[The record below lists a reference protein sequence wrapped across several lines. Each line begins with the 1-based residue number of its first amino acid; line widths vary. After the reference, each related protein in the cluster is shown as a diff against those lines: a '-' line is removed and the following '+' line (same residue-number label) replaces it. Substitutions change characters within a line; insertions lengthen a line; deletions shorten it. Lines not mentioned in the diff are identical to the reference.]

1 MKHISFITAFLLSI
15 SVNLLANEQFY
26 YWYKNKRMPLQQGN
40 RWYILYD
47 ANEFNLDSITNNIEG
62 GTISLADGV
71 SSKWAIV
78 DQKSMPNA
86 DAILYQSPSFISNDS
101 MSDFFVT
108 HRFYVKLKDASD
120 SLLLKNMLNSYHAII
135 DEIDNPLWYIIRCP
149 LSSEYSALEL
159 ANIFYESNLFAASE
173 PEFYH
178 AIQIDCVNDPLFSSQ
193 WNLENTEQNWLDLNY
208 CDVRSLTTGNSSII
222 IGVYDIGVD
231 LNHTDINLYSY
242 SYDVNTASSPS
253 QIYTAENNNNYHGTA
268 CAGIIGAKAN
278 NNLGVAG
285 IAPNCQIMSLSF
297 YNTTAQKIRN
307 GFIAAVNNG
316 CSVISNS
323 WHLATP
329 SAYVDE
335 GISYALSQGRNG
347 KGCVVVFSA
356 GNNDRDSVNYP
367 ANSND
372 SIIVVGAMSPCGERC
387 NPYSCDGEMW
397 GSNYGN
403 ALDIMAPGVII
414 PTTDNVGA
422 DGKNS
427 SDYMNNFNGT
437 SSACPHVAAIAGLM
451 LSVNPNLSTK
461 EVADIIDS
469 TAQKISTNIYSYS
482 QNSNHPNGTWSNLV
496 GHGLVNAYAAVEEAK
511 YQYEYYIQGQD
522 YICNTDTV
530 QFHLLRPSQP
540 GETVTWSVNS
550 GPFSFLQEYFIVGS
564 THNDSVWV
572 RRNSP
577 NSGIG
582 QQKPLVPPTIS
593 VTITNGATSK
603 TYTKEFR
610 LPYTSS
616 IPSFTASNTSSGWAA
631 GTTRTFTITNCTDVP
646 DYMFRWEVMKI
657 VHYPAGTD
665 TTYEDFDGR
674 TLHYTPSIPVNVLGS
689 ITIKA
694 INTKKECGTNWS
706 SSTYGLYNPS
716 ILLTAQP
723 EGNTLYINILEET
736 EEELRSPAQLKQ
748 GADYSLELW
757 HSLYGRMCTQVVQN
771 TAEQINISGY
781 PQGVY
786 VLLLK
791 ENDNIIAQ
799 TKLIIQ

>member
-1 MKHISFITAFLLSI
+1 MKNNFLNVAVFAFVLMLLSSAIYAQTTEDYSLSRNLYIKTSQDI
-15 SVNLLANEQFY
+15 SAS
-26 YWYKNKRMPLQQGN
+26 KNDNICQIRPKVYLTSERELSNISPDDIVYMSPIWKNNQTNQEYAVDN
-40 RWYILYD
+40 SIILYGVTNLHALINNYD
-47 ANEFNLDSITNNIEG
+47 LSQRIISLDSIDGNP
-62 GTISLADGV
+62 TIYVLT
-71 SSKWAIV
+71 
-78 DQKSMPNA
+78 
-86 DAILYQSPSFISNDS
+86 LCS
-101 MSDFFVT
+101 MSHEQIVT
-108 HRFYVKLKDASD
+108 LCNVLQNSSD
-120 SLLLKNMLNSYHAII
+120 CMMAEPNYITFRPLQNDISP
-135 DEIDNPLWYIIRCP
+135 NPEGNTYY
-149 LSSEYSALEL
+149 SE
-159 ANIFYESNLFAASE
+159 
-173 PEFYH
+173 
-178 AIQIDCVNDPLFSSQ
+178 Q
-193 WNLENTEQNWLDLNY
+193 WGLNY
-208 CDVRSLTTGNSSII
+208 NLYPNFDINARNAWRITTGENVKVAVIDGGFELGHPDLEDNIYLSYDCTDGGDGAQNGSYMLSVDSHGTKCAGVVGAINNDIGI
-222 IGVYDIGVD
+222 IGVAPDSKLILLRRGYSTYYGGDTIFITY
-231 LNHTDINLYSY
+231 TDWHINALRKAY
-242 SYDVNTASSPS
+242 
-253 QIYTAENNNNYHGTA
+253 QF
-268 CAGIIGAKAN
+268 GAD
-278 NNLGVAG
+278 
-285 IAPNCQIMSLSF
+285 
-297 YNTTAQKIRN
+297 
-307 GFIAAVNNG
+307 
-316 CSVISNS
+316 VISNS
-323 WHLATP
+323 WSMANPNTNNYDIFDAVLEE
-329 SAYVDE
+329 AYT
-335 GISYALSQGRNG
+335 YGRSGNG
-347 KGCVVVFSA
+347 SVIVFST
-356 GNNDRDSVNYP
+356 GNQSKTFINYP
-367 ANSND
+367 SNSPYT
-372 SIIVVGAMSPCGERC
+372 IAVGAMNNMGQKTS
-387 NPYSCDGEMW
+387 W
-397 GSNYGN
+397 SNYGQD
-403 ALDIMAPGVII
+403 LDVVAPGANIVTTNVI
-414 PTTDNVGA
+414 PRGSYCYA
-422 DGKNS
+422 S
-427 SDYMNNFNGT
+427 GT
-437 SSACPHVAAIAGLM
+437 SFAAPMVAGVAALI
-451 LSVNPNLSTK
+451 LSTTPELTAE
-461 EVADIIDS
+461 EVGNIIRS
-469 TAQKISTNIYSYS
+469 TAYKLPAYHFNTSL
-482 QNSNHPNGTWSNLV
+482 PCGTWNDSV
-496 GHGLVNAYAAVEEAK
+496 GYGLVDAEAAVIAAAGG
-511 YQYEYYIQGQD
+511 YIQGQD

-530 QFHLLRPSQP
+530 QFHLLRPSLP

-593 VTITNGATSK
+593 VTITNGTTSK

-610 LPYTSS
+610 LPHTSS

-657 VHYPAGTD
+657 VLYPAGTD

-757 HSLYGRMCTQVVQN
+757 HSLYGRMCTQVVQS